1 MLKASLLSAV
11 LKIISLLMLTLCL
24 LTGWL
29 FYEFYLKW
37 FSVFENGRYFDPE
50 MEVVYHD
57 TSFIWGVISS
67 FLLLVSIVLWL
78 LATKIKGRSRS
89 L

>member
-1 MLKASLLSAV
+1 MSKVNLPSVV
-11 LKIISLLMLTLCL
+11 LKFISLFMLSLCL

-29 FYEFYLKW
+29 FYVFYLKW
-37 FSVFENGRYFDPE
+37 FSVFENGRHFDPVE
-50 MEVVYHD
+50 EVVYHD
-57 TSFIWGVISS
+57 TSFIWGVIST

-78 LATKIKGRSRS
+78 LATKIKDRSRG